1 MAVMNLQVETYAGE
15 TGADLIR
22 RFRLG
27 ERTHEVAEN
36 MDQWH
41 GQGYRYFKVRTADNS
56 LYILRLDETCGDWDL
71 TMFKTPPSGLSKALH
86 QR

>member
-1 MAVMNLQVETYAGE
+1 MVNLQVEISSGEAGAE
-15 TGADLIR
+15 RIL

-27 ERTHEVAEN
+27 EHTHEVAEN
-36 MDQWH
+36 LDQWH
-41 GQGYRYFKVRTADNS
+41 GEGYRYFKVRTADNS

-71 TMFKTPPSGLSKALH
+71 TMFKTPPSGISKALH